1 MPLTLYKTF
10 AWQTFTSLCLFTCL
24 VYVNTYCVPIA
35 LLPQNQP
42 FRLLFPGYAQ
52 IIILSS
58 SKKVS
63 YLVGYLK
70 EVTSRYL
77 RAYCTFAS
85 KPAVSITLSGL
96 RPNNYSFFL
105 EKSQLFGR
113 LSQRSDLEISRINS
127 ALTLSNRRIK
137 PKTYRLCVPNLVP
150 KKAIWDIT
158 ERRECFTSRSAKVIR
173 RYGAYTSASW
183 SWI

>member
-1 MPLTLYKTF
+1 MPLTLYQTF

-42 FRLLFPGYAQ
+42 FRLLFLGYAQ

-70 EVTSRYL
+70 EIEVTSRYL
-77 RAYCTFAS
+77 EL
-85 KPAVSITLSGL
+85 IQLS
-96 RPNNYSFFL
+96 
-105 EKSQLFGR
+105 
-113 LSQRSDLEISRINS
+113 
-127 ALTLSNRRIK
+127 
-137 PKTYRLCVPNLVP
+137 LCQ
-150 KKAIWDIT
+150 IG
-158 ERRECFTSRSAKVIR
+158 E
-173 RYGAYTSASW
+173 
-183 SWI
+183 